1 MEWIQP
7 YEEGLAA
14 VAAVVKLILEA
25 IAVLC
30 VAVGLVAAVKPAI
43 SDLRRDDRTRT
54 FVKLRLAFG
63 TWLALALEF
72 QLAADILSTTIAP
85 SLEELGKLAA
95 IAMIR
100 TFLNYF
106 LRKELEAEEQKQ
118 QRRSEGPDNEV
129 P

>member
-7 YEEGLAA
+7 YEAGLAA
-14 VAAVVKLILEA
+14 VAAVVKLILEF

-30 VAVGLVAAVKPAI
+30 VTLGLVAAAKLAL
-43 SDLRRDDRTRT
+43 SDLRSKDSRS

-85 SLEELGKLAA
+85 SLEELGQLAA

-106 LRKELEAEEQKQ
+106 LRKELEAEESMQ
-118 QRRSEGPDNEV
+118 QRRKPTEAVG
-129 P
+129 

>member
-14 VAAVVKLILEA
+14 IAAVVKLILEF

-30 VAVGLVAAVKPAI
+30 VAVGLVAAIRSAI
-43 SDLRRDDRTRT
+43 SDLRRGDRGRT
-54 FVKLRLAFG
+54 FVRLRLAFG

-85 SLEELGKLAA
+85 SLEELGRLAA

-106 LRKELEAEEQKQ
+106 LRKELEAEENKQ
-118 QRRSEGPDNEV
+118 QMRSEAAA
-129 P
+129 